1 MKYLIVIACFLR
13 LFTQMFAND
22 TLYAI
27 GIFGFEL
34 LALIYFYKHSEG
46 HLRTMLLFF
55 MGVATFDLIKY
66 IFLNPYKI
74 DHWEYCNTI
83 LGIIYIF
90 VQYAKTLINRYIA
103 RHNNQQ

>member
-1 MKYLIVIACFLR
+1 MKQLIVIACFLR

-34 LALIYFYKHSEG
+34 LALIYFYKQSEG
-46 HLRTMLLFF
+46 LIKTMLLFF
-55 MGVATFDLIKY
+55 MGVASFDLIKY

-74 DHWEYCNTI
+74 DYWEYINTI
-83 LGIIYIF
+83 IGILFIF
-90 VQYAKTLINRYIA
+90 VQYAKTLINRYIT
-103 RHNNQQ
+103 RLNNQ